1 MADISEVSD
10 HLGEGHCWVKVCW
23 EEREQLVEEKGEA
36 DEECEQLRPTAQ
48 QEAGSLAK
56 SAETV
61 VVNHH
66 LSCSCLF
73 ADALFSGF
81 ARGSGALNKL
91 PQAK

>member
-1 MADISEVSD
+1 MADISVVSE

-36 DEECEQLRPTAQ
+36 EEECEQLRPAAQ
-48 QEAGSLAK
+48 QDSGLLAK
-56 SAETV
+56 STETV
-61 VVNHH
+61 VVNHR

-81 ARGSGALNKL
+81 ARGTS
-91 PQAK
+91 